1 MLGVESRI
9 TTIAWN
15 GERESAIWR
24 DDEPVAYDDDP
35 VASTAFV
42 EAVVW
47 LALVAS
53 CWSND

>member
-53 CWSND
+53 CWSSD